1 MGKRMYEDL
10 CEMLE
15 SELNTITKK
24 GELTKESLELIDKLT
39 HAIKSVTTIKAM
51 EEADKWGGENSYRG
65 YSRGYANNSYGANS
79 YNSYDGGMSNAYSR
93 DYSRDNSYDGRRGRD
108 GDGDGRYS
116 ERGYSRANEKEHMMM
131 KLEKM
136 MDDTINP
143 QERQTI
149 QKVMQQ
155 LQ

>member
-15 SELNTITKK
+15 GELNTITKK

-51 EEADKWGGENSYRG
+51 EDAEKWDGGSSYRG
-65 YSRGYANNSYGANS
+65 YSRGYHAYDGHA
-79 YNSYDGGMSNAYSR
+79 YDGGMSNAYSR
-93 DYSRDNSYDGRRGRD
+93 DYSRDYSMNSYDGRRGRD

-116 ERGYSRANEKEHMMM
+116 ERGYSRADEKSHMMQ

-149 QKVMQQ
+149 QRVMQQ